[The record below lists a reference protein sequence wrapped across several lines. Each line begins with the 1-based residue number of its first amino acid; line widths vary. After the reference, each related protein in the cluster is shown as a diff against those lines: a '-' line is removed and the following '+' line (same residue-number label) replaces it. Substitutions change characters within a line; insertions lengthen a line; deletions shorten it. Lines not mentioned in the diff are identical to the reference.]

1 MPDDR
6 PDEFLATQAIAD
18 FSVRAGALGRKKT
31 GWTISKSSRKFTSD
45 DGLEQIDQGME
56 DQGIPACAE
65 SVPFEPRR
73 GDWRD
78 FSLRFVPE
86 SLEVHRVTGME
97 LRRTDLSL
105 GEIVRKHN
113 CRWLALGFSSPGLM
127 QQRSL

>member
-1 MPDDR
+1 VTENRADFGLVGRTDETVFLRSFIERITRPLMPDDR

-65 SVPFEPRR
+65 SV
-73 GDWRD
+73 
-78 FSLRFVPE
+78 SV
-86 SLEVHRVTGME
+86 
-97 LRRTDLSL
+97 
-105 GEIVRKHN
+105 
-113 CRWLALGFSSPGLM
+113 
-127 QQRSL
+127 